1 MNRMVVA
8 LTRNIDPAL
17 SDLELLKKL
26 GTPRNIVP
34 RHSKALM
41 QPAVQLQKRGMRLQG
56 IAVEIKEK
64 AWILPPGSALRLS
77 NVDIF

>member
-1 MNRMVVA
+1 
-8 LTRNIDPAL
+8 
-17 SDLELLKKL
+17 
-26 GTPRNIVP
+26 
-34 RHSKALM
+34 M

-77 NVDIF
+77 NVDIFKADKTSVSKFSGASNL